1 MANEDKK
8 FDDLFKSKLSNHEI
22 KPSSLAWERLE
33 GKLNKKEK
41 AAYFPFLRIAASII
55 LLLGVGYIAWFI
67 SKEDIKEAQPQL
79 AEVVEQSEE
88 PALIQEELIIE
99 DQSSETT
106 VSSEIQEQQVIPQN
120 EEKKGSQKV
129 DIKKIEEVKKQEFIA
144 EIKPIEK
151 TEVVVALPELEIPEL
166 DINEAVA
173 INQPKANE
181 VEEEINYK
189 ITIIGKG
196 IADSEPEKA
205 GLIGEIENK
214 VEKIGG
220 LLNKVDQGFADLQDA
235 KNNLFT
241 SITSR
246 KERSK

>member
-8 FDDLFKSKLSNHEI
+8 FDDLFKSKLSDHEI
-22 KPSSLAWERLE
+22 KPSSLAWNRLE
-33 GKLNKKEK
+33 EKLNKKEK
-41 AAYFPFLRIAASII
+41 AAYFPFVRIAASFI

-67 SKEDIKEAQPQL
+67 SKENTKEEQPQL
-79 AEVVEQSEE
+79 AEVFEKAET
-88 PALIQEELIIE
+88 PILNQEELVIE
-99 DQSSETT
+99 ENSKTPAST
-106 VSSEIQEQQVIPQN
+106 EIQKQKVIPQK
-120 EEKKGSQKV
+120 EEKMGSQKV
-129 DIKKIEEVKKQEFIA
+129 DVRKIEEVKKQEFIA

-151 TEVVVALPELEIPEL
+151 TKVEVALPELEIPEL
-166 DINEAVA
+166 DLKRAVA
-173 INQPKANE
+173 INQPVTADI
-181 VEEEINYK
+181 EEEVNYK

-196 IADSEPEKA
+196 IDASEPEKP
-205 GLIGEIENK
+205 GFINEIENK

-235 KNNLFT
+235 KNNLFA

>member
-8 FDDLFKSKLSNHEI
+8 FDDLFKNKLSNHEI

-33 GKLNKKEK
+33 GKLNKKKK

-67 SKEDIKEAQPQL
+67 SKEDIKEEQL
-79 AEVVEQSEE
+79 QLVQIIEQSEE
-88 PALIQEELIIE
+88 PALIQEELMIE
-99 DQSSETT
+99 DNSETPAY
-106 VSSEIQEQQVIPQN
+106 SEIQEQQVIPQN
-120 EEKKGSQKV
+120 EEEKSSQKV
-129 DIKKIEEVKKQEFIA
+129 AVRKAEEVRKQKFIA

-151 TEVVVALPELEIPEL
+151 AEMVIALPELAIPEL
-166 DINEAVA
+166 DVNEAVA
-173 INQPKANE
+173 INQPIVNK
-181 VEEEINYK
+181 VEEEIEFK

-196 IADSEPEKA
+196 IADAEPEKA

-235 KNNLFT
+235 KNNLFA

>member
-41 AAYFPFLRIAASII
+41 AAYFPLLRIAASII

-67 SKEDIKEAQPQL
+67 AKEDIKEEQPQL
-79 AEVVEQSEE
+79 AEVIEKSEKTV
-88 PALIQEELIIE
+88 LNQEELVIE
-99 DQSSETT
+99 EKKETLR
-106 VSSEIQEQQVIPQN
+106 SNEIQKQQVIPQN
-120 EEKKGSQKV
+120 VEKTSKQKV
-129 DIKKIEEVKKQEFIA
+129 DVRKIEEVKKQEFIA

-166 DINEAVA
+166 DFNEAVA
-173 INQPKANE
+173 INQPVADE
-181 VEEEINYK
+181 VKEEIDYK

-196 IADSEPEKA
+196 IDASEPDKP
-205 GLIGEIENK
+205 GLIDEIENK

-235 KNNLFT
+235 KNNLFA